1 MSSAITVAG
10 KLRSLSTQ
18 ELTQLLTLRPD
29 LANPAPRSLPD
40 LAERATTT
48 ASTRAAVE
56 SLDAWQ
62 LRVLTAAVALGDVPR
77 RDIVMACTT
86 DTCPRSGEQRKSG
99 EGRDTTDGPDRPAA
113 SPGPGTAFL
122 PTPADVDTT
131 LDDLGTILL
140 LLEDHDTVHVVGA
153 AASLLGPFPA
163 GLAPRSTTVID
174 DVPGRLAAAGPA
186 VIPVIERLAWSPT
199 GRLPHANRPLS
210 PQDATTPVELA
221 LAHHLLRPVDDHT
234 VILPREV
241 ALHARRGRLFP
252 DVVAPQPPA
261 WPEAQDP
268 DRVSTAAIG
277 TALEAVSAMSALL
290 EAVDRMHPARLRNGG
305 MARRDG
311 LKALSRVCRR
321 EDGWLHLWLAVSADL
336 LGADARGWLPSQ
348 ASDHWSE
355 STLWQRWLTLHDAWL
370 TMGGTPGQLSNSLD
384 APSPATAQTWRRE
397 IVTQIASAPVGT
409 PIDIEGVSDRLA
421 WFHPTWPVAEAREVV
436 DAVLHEASLLGVIAL
451 GCRSRLADDRSDP
464 GMPEPGTDLILQSD
478 LTVVAPG
485 PLTPTMSRDLALLA
499 DRESTGVAG
508 VRRFSRSSLRR
519 GLDAGW
525 TSEQI
530 RSWWAQHSMTEVP
543 QGLLILLDDVVR
555 DHGRVS
561 VSAASCL
568 IEVDDPASAEILL
581 RSDQASE
588 LGLRRVAPTLL
599 IAQGEPEVTLAALR
613 AQGLAPVARDQHG
626 KVLNSPT
633 PARFRTPTREPA
645 SEPVDPRTV
654 AEALAASTEP
664 SASSTDEIASLLREA
679 QSRGAW
685 VRLDHVDDSGQARQS
700 VVRVLAVASGAARCV
715 LRGGGGMRVV
725 PLPRMV
731 RARLESA

>member
-10 KLRSLSTQ
+10 KLRSLSVQ

-40 LAERATTT
+40 LAERATTA

-77 RDIVMACTT
+77 RNIVMACTP
-86 DTCPRSGEQRKSG
+86 DTACP
-99 EGRDTTDGPDRPAA
+99 
-113 SPGPGTAFL
+113 
-122 PTPADVDTT
+122 PTQADVDTT
-131 LDDLGTILL
+131 LDELGNILL

-153 AASLLGPFPA
+153 AAGLLGPFPA

-268 DRVSTAAIG
+268 DRVNTAAIG

-290 EAVDRMHPARLRNGG
+290 EAVDHMHPARLRNGG

-311 LKALSRVCRR
+311 FKALSRVCRR
-321 EDGWLHLWLAVSADL
+321 EDGWFHLWLAVSADL

-355 STLWQRWLTLHDAWL
+355 SALWQRWLALHDAWL
-370 TMGGTPGQLSNSLD
+370 TMTGAPGQLSNSLD

-397 IVTQIASAPVGT
+397 IATQIASAPVGT
-409 PIDIEGVSDRLA
+409 PIDTEKVSERLA
-421 WFHPTWPVAEAREVV
+421 WFHPTWPVAEAHEVI

-485 PLTPTMSRDLALLA
+485 PLTPAMSRDLALLA

-525 TSEQI
+525 TREQV
-530 RSWWAQHSMTEVP
+530 RGWWAEHSMTEVP

-588 LGLRRVAPTLL
+588 LGLRRVTPTLL
-599 IAQGEPEVTLAALR
+599 IAQAEPEVTLAALR

-626 KVLNSPT
+626 TVLNSPT
-633 PARFRTPTREPA
+633 PARFRTPAREPT
-645 SEPVDPRTV
+645 SEPVDPQTV
-654 AEALAASTEP
+654 AEALVASTEP
-664 SASSTDEIASLLREA
+664 SANSTDEIASLLREA

-685 VRLDHVDDSGQARQS
+685 IWLDHVDDSGQARQS

-715 LRGGGGMRVV
+715 HRGGGGMRII

-731 RARLESA
+731 RARLENA

>member
-10 KLRSLSTQ
+10 KLRSLSVQ

-77 RDIVMACTT
+77 RDIVMACTP
-86 DTCPRSGEQRKSG
+86 DTACP
-99 EGRDTTDGPDRPAA
+99 
-113 SPGPGTAFL
+113 
-122 PTPADVDTT
+122 PTQADVDTT
-131 LDDLGTILL
+131 LDDLGNILL

-153 AASLLGPFPA
+153 AAGLLGPFPA

-268 DRVSTAAIG
+268 DRVNTAAIG

-290 EAVDRMHPARLRNGG
+290 EAVDHMHPARLRNGG

-311 LKALSRVCRR
+311 FKALSRVCRR
-321 EDGWLHLWLAVSADL
+321 EDGWFHLWLAVSADL

-355 STLWQRWLTLHDAWL
+355 STLWQRWLALHDAWL
-370 TMGGTPGQLSNSLD
+370 TMTGTPGQLSNSLD

-397 IVTQIASAPVGT
+397 ILTQIASAPVGT
-409 PIDIEGVSDRLA
+409 PIDTEKVSERLA
-421 WFHPTWPVAEAREVV
+421 WFHPTWPVAEAHEII

-485 PLTPTMSRDLALLA
+485 PLTPAMSRDLALLA

-525 TSEQI
+525 TREQV
-530 RSWWAQHSMTEVP
+530 RGWWAEHSMTEVP

-581 RSDQASE
+581 HSDQASE

-599 IAQGEPEVTLAALR
+599 IAQAEPEGTLAALR

-626 KVLNSPT
+626 AVLNSPT
-633 PARFRTPTREPA
+633 PARFRTPAREPT
-645 SEPVDPRTV
+645 SEPVDPQTV
-654 AEALAASTEP
+654 AEALVASTEP
-664 SASSTDEIASLLREA
+664 SANSTDEIASLLREA
-679 QSRGAW
+679 QSRGVW
-685 VRLDHVDDSGQARQS
+685 IRLDHVDDSGQARQS

-715 LRGGGGMRVV
+715 HRGGGGMRII

-731 RARLESA
+731 RARLENA

>member
-1 MSSAITVAG
+1 MSPAITVAG

-77 RDIVMACTT
+77 RDIVMACTP
-86 DTCPRSGEQRKSG
+86 DTACP
-99 EGRDTTDGPDRPAA
+99 
-113 SPGPGTAFL
+113 
-122 PTPADVDTT
+122 PTQADVDMT
-131 LDDLGTILL
+131 LDDLGNILL

-153 AASLLGPFPA
+153 AAGLLGPFPA

-252 DVVAPQPPA
+252 DVVTPQPPA

-268 DRVSTAAIG
+268 DRVNTAAIG

-290 EAVDRMHPARLRNGG
+290 EAVDHMHPARLRNGG

-311 LKALSRVCRR
+311 FKALSRVCRR
-321 EDGWLHLWLAVSADL
+321 EDGWFHLWLAVSADL

-355 STLWQRWLTLHDAWL
+355 SALWQRWLALHDAWL
-370 TMGGTPGQLSNSLD
+370 TMTGTPGQLSNSLD

-397 IVTQIASAPVGT
+397 ILTQIASAPAGT
-409 PIDIEGVSDRLA
+409 PIDTEKVSDRLA
-421 WFHPTWPVAEAREVV
+421 WFHPTWPVAEAGEVI

-485 PLTPTMSRDLALLA
+485 PLTPAMSRDLALLA

-525 TSEQI
+525 TREQV
-530 RSWWAQHSMTEVP
+530 RGWWAEHSMTEVP

-599 IAQGEPEVTLAALR
+599 IAQAEPEVTLAALR

-626 KVLNSPT
+626 AVLNTPT
-633 PARFRTPTREPA
+633 PARFRTPAREPA
-645 SEPVDPRTV
+645 SEPVDPKTV
-654 AEALAASTEP
+654 AEALVASTEP

-715 LRGGGGMRVV
+715 HRGGGGMRII

-731 RARLESA
+731 RARLENA

>member
-1 MSSAITVAG
+1 
-10 KLRSLSTQ
+10 
-18 ELTQLLTLRPD
+18 
-29 LANPAPRSLPD
+29 SLPD

-62 LRVLTAAVALGDVPR
+62 VRVLTAAVALGDVPR
-77 RDIVMACTT
+77 RNIVMACTP
-86 DTCPRSGEQRKSG
+86 DTACP
-99 EGRDTTDGPDRPAA
+99 
-113 SPGPGTAFL
+113 
-122 PTPADVDTT
+122 PTQADVDTT
-131 LDDLGTILL
+131 LDDLGNILL

-153 AASLLGPFPA
+153 AAGLLGPFPA

-174 DVPGRLAAAGPA
+174 DVPERLAAAGPA

-268 DRVSTAAIG
+268 DRVNTAAIG

-290 EAVDRMHPARLRNGG
+290 EAVDHMHPARLRNGG

-311 LKALSRVCRR
+311 FKALSRVCRR
-321 EDGWLHLWLAVSADL
+321 EDGWFHLWLAVSADL

-355 STLWQRWLTLHDAWL
+355 STLWQRWLALHDAWL
-370 TMGGTPGQLSNSLD
+370 TMTGAPGQLSNSLD

-397 IVTQIASAPVGT
+397 IATQIASAPVGT
-409 PIDIEGVSDRLA
+409 PIDTEKVSERLA
-421 WFHPTWPVAEAREVV
+421 WFHPTWPVAEAHEVI

-485 PLTPTMSRDLALLA
+485 PLTPAMSRDLALLA

-525 TSEQI
+525 TREQV
-530 RSWWAQHSMTEVP
+530 RGWWAEHSMTEVP

-599 IAQGEPEVTLAALR
+599 IAQAEPEVTLAALR
-613 AQGLAPVARDQHG
+613 AQGLAPVTRDQHG
-626 KVLNSPT
+626 AVLNSPT
-633 PARFRTPTREPA
+633 PARFRTPAREPT
-645 SEPVDPRTV
+645 SEPVDPQTV
-654 AEALAASTEP
+654 AEALVASTEP
-664 SASSTDEIASLLREA
+664 SANSTDEIASLLREA

-685 VRLDHVDDSGQARQS
+685 IRLDHVDDSGQARQS

-715 LRGGGGMRVV
+715 HRGGGGMRII

-731 RARLESA
+731 RARLENA

>member
-10 KLRSLSTQ
+10 KLRSLSVQ

-62 LRVLTAAVALGDVPR
+62 LGVLTAAVALGDVPR
-77 RDIVMACTT
+77 RDIVMACTP
-86 DTCPRSGEQRKSG
+86 DTACP
-99 EGRDTTDGPDRPAA
+99 
-113 SPGPGTAFL
+113 
-122 PTPADVDTT
+122 PTQADVDTT
-131 LDDLGTILL
+131 LDDLGNILL

-153 AASLLGPFPA
+153 AAGLLGPFPA

-268 DRVSTAAIG
+268 DRVNTAAIG

-290 EAVDRMHPARLRNGG
+290 EAVDHMHPARLRNGG

-311 LKALSRVCRR
+311 FKALSRVCRR
-321 EDGWLHLWLAVSADL
+321 EDGWFHLWLAVSADL

-355 STLWQRWLTLHDAWL
+355 STLWQRWLALHDAWL
-370 TMGGTPGQLSNSLD
+370 TMTGTPGQLSNSLD

-397 IVTQIASAPVGT
+397 ILTQIASAPVGT
-409 PIDIEGVSDRLA
+409 PIDTEKVSERLA
-421 WFHPTWPVAEAREVV
+421 WFHPTWPVAEAHEII

-485 PLTPTMSRDLALLA
+485 PLTPAMSRDLALLA

-525 TSEQI
+525 TREQV
-530 RSWWAQHSMTEVP
+530 RGWWAEHSMTEVP

-581 RSDQASE
+581 HSDQASE

-599 IAQGEPEVTLAALR
+599 IAQAEPEGTLAALR

-626 KVLNSPT
+626 AVLNSPT
-633 PARFRTPTREPA
+633 PARFRTPAREPT
-645 SEPVDPRTV
+645 SEPVDPQTV
-654 AEALAASTEP
+654 AEALVASTEP
-664 SASSTDEIASLLREA
+664 SANSTDEIASLLREA
-679 QSRGAW
+679 QSRGVW
-685 VRLDHVDDSGQARQS
+685 IRLDHVDDSGQARQS

-715 LRGGGGMRVV
+715 HRGGGGMRII

-731 RARLESA
+731 RARLENA

>member
-10 KLRSLSTQ
+10 KLRSLSVQ

-77 RDIVMACTT
+77 RNIVMACTP
-86 DTCPRSGEQRKSG
+86 DTACP
-99 EGRDTTDGPDRPAA
+99 
-113 SPGPGTAFL
+113 
-122 PTPADVDTT
+122 PTQADVDTA
-131 LDDLGTILL
+131 LDDLGNILL

-153 AASLLGPFPA
+153 AAGLLGPFPA

-268 DRVSTAAIG
+268 DRVNTAAIG

-290 EAVDRMHPARLRNGG
+290 EAVDHMHPARLRNGG

-311 LKALSRVCRR
+311 FKALSRVCRR
-321 EDGWLHLWLAVSADL
+321 EDGWFHLWLAVSADL

-355 STLWQRWLTLHDAWL
+355 SALWQRWLALHDAWL
-370 TMGGTPGQLSNSLD
+370 TMTGTPGQLSNSLD

-397 IVTQIASAPVGT
+397 IATQIASAPVGT
-409 PIDIEGVSDRLA
+409 PIDTEKVSERLA
-421 WFHPTWPVAEAREVV
+421 WFHPTWPVAEAGEVI

-485 PLTPTMSRDLALLA
+485 PLTPAMSRDLALLA

-525 TSEQI
+525 TREQV
-530 RSWWAQHSMTEVP
+530 RGWWAEHSMTEVP

-581 RSDQASE
+581 HSDQASE

-599 IAQGEPEVTLAALR
+599 IAQAEPEGTLAALR

-626 KVLNSPT
+626 AVLNSPT
-633 PARFRTPTREPA
+633 PARFRTPAREPT
-645 SEPVDPRTV
+645 SEPVDPQTV
-654 AEALAASTEP
+654 AEALVASTEP
-664 SASSTDEIASLLREA
+664 SANSTDEIASLLREA

-685 VRLDHVDDSGQARQS
+685 IRLDHVDDSGQARQS

-715 LRGGGGMRVV
+715 HRGGGGMRII

-731 RARLESA
+731 RARLENA

>member
-10 KLRSLSTQ
+10 KLRSLSVQ

-40 LAERATTT
+40 LAERATTA

-77 RDIVMACTT
+77 RDIVMACTP
-86 DTCPRSGEQRKSG
+86 DTACP
-99 EGRDTTDGPDRPAA
+99 
-113 SPGPGTAFL
+113 
-122 PTPADVDTT
+122 PTQADVDTA
-131 LDDLGTILL
+131 LDDLGNILL

-153 AASLLGPFPA
+153 AAGLLGPFPA

-268 DRVSTAAIG
+268 DRVNTAAIG

-290 EAVDRMHPARLRNGG
+290 EAVDHMHPARLRNGG

-311 LKALSRVCRR
+311 FKALSRVCRR
-321 EDGWLHLWLAVSADL
+321 EDGWFHLWLAVSADL

-355 STLWQRWLTLHDAWL
+355 SALWQRWLALHDAWL
-370 TMGGTPGQLSNSLD
+370 TMTGTPGQLSNSLD

-397 IVTQIASAPVGT
+397 IATQIASAPVGT
-409 PIDIEGVSDRLA
+409 PIDTEKVSERLA
-421 WFHPTWPVAEAREVV
+421 WFHPTWPVAEAGEVI

-485 PLTPTMSRDLALLA
+485 PLTPAMSRDLALLA

-525 TSEQI
+525 TREQV
-530 RSWWAQHSMTEVP
+530 RGWWAEHSMTEVP

-581 RSDQASE
+581 HSDQASE

-599 IAQGEPEVTLAALR
+599 IAQAEPEVTLAALR

-626 KVLNSPT
+626 AVLNSPT
-633 PARFRTPTREPA
+633 PARFRTPAREPT
-645 SEPVDPRTV
+645 SEPVDPQTV
-654 AEALAASTEP
+654 AEALVASTEP
-664 SASSTDEIASLLREA
+664 SANSTDEIASLLREA

-685 VRLDHVDDSGQARQS
+685 IRLDHVDDSGQARQS

-715 LRGGGGMRVV
+715 HRGGGGMRII

-731 RARLESA
+731 RARLENA

>member
-10 KLRSLSTQ
+10 KLRSLSVQ

-77 RDIVMACTT
+77 RDIVMACTP
-86 DTCPRSGEQRKSG
+86 DTACP
-99 EGRDTTDGPDRPAA
+99 
-113 SPGPGTAFL
+113 
-122 PTPADVDTT
+122 PTQADVDTT
-131 LDDLGTILL
+131 LDDLGNILL

-153 AASLLGPFPA
+153 AAGLLGPFPA

-268 DRVSTAAIG
+268 DRVNTAAIG

-290 EAVDRMHPARLRNGG
+290 EAVDHMHPARLRNGG

-311 LKALSRVCRR
+311 FKALSRVCRR
-321 EDGWLHLWLAVSADL
+321 EDGWFHLWLAVSADL

-355 STLWQRWLTLHDAWL
+355 SALWQRWLALHDAWL
-370 TMGGTPGQLSNSLD
+370 TMTGAPGQLSNSLD

-409 PIDIEGVSDRLA
+409 PIDTEKVSERLA
-421 WFHPTWPVAEAREVV
+421 WFHPTWPVAEAGEVI

-485 PLTPTMSRDLALLA
+485 PLTPAMSRDLALLA

-525 TSEQI
+525 TREQV
-530 RSWWAQHSMTEVP
+530 RGWWAEHSMTEVP

-581 RSDQASE
+581 HSDQASE

-599 IAQGEPEVTLAALR
+599 IAQAEPEGTLAALR

-626 KVLNSPT
+626 AVLNSPT
-633 PARFRTPTREPA
+633 PARFRTPAREPT
-645 SEPVDPRTV
+645 SEPVDPQTV
-654 AEALAASTEP
+654 AEALVASTEP
-664 SASSTDEIASLLREA
+664 SANSTDEIASLLREA

-685 VRLDHVDDSGQARQS
+685 IRLDHVDDSGQARQS

-715 LRGGGGMRVV
+715 HRGGGGMRII

-731 RARLESA
+731 RARLENA

>member
-10 KLRSLSTQ
+10 KLRSLSVQ

-40 LAERATTT
+40 LAERATTA

-77 RDIVMACTT
+77 RNIVMACTP
-86 DTCPRSGEQRKSG
+86 DTACP
-99 EGRDTTDGPDRPAA
+99 
-113 SPGPGTAFL
+113 
-122 PTPADVDTT
+122 PTQADVDTT
-131 LDDLGTILL
+131 LDDLGNILL

-153 AASLLGPFPA
+153 AAGLLGPFPA

-234 VILPREV
+234 VILPKEV

-268 DRVSTAAIG
+268 DRVNTAAIG

-290 EAVDRMHPARLRNGG
+290 EAVDHMHPARLRNGG

-311 LKALSRVCRR
+311 FKALSRVCRR
-321 EDGWLHLWLAVSADL
+321 EDGWFHLWLAVSADL

-355 STLWQRWLTLHDAWL
+355 STLWQRWLALHDAWL
-370 TMGGTPGQLSNSLD
+370 TMTGTPGQLSNSLD
-384 APSPATAQTWRRE
+384 TPSPATAQTWRRE
-397 IVTQIASAPVGT
+397 ILTQIASAPAGT
-409 PIDIEGVSDRLA
+409 PIDTEKVSERLT
-421 WFHPTWPVAEAREVV
+421 WFHPTWPVAEAGEVI

-485 PLTPTMSRDLALLA
+485 PLTPAMSRDLALLA

-525 TSEQI
+525 TREQV
-530 RSWWAQHSMTEVP
+530 RGWWAEHSMTEVP

-599 IAQGEPEVTLAALR
+599 IAQAEPEVTLAALR

-626 KVLNSPT
+626 AVLNSPT
-633 PARFRTPTREPA
+633 PARFRTPAREPT
-645 SEPVDPRTV
+645 SEPVDPQTV
-654 AEALAASTEP
+654 AEALVASTEP
-664 SASSTDEIASLLREA
+664 SANSTDEIASLLREA

-685 VRLDHVDDSGQARQS
+685 IRLDHVDDSGQARQS

-715 LRGGGGMRVV
+715 HRGGGGMRII

-731 RARLESA
+731 RARLENA

>member
-10 KLRSLSTQ
+10 KLRSLSVQ

-40 LAERATTT
+40 LAERATTA

-77 RDIVMACTT
+77 RNIVMACTP
-86 DTCPRSGEQRKSG
+86 DTACP
-99 EGRDTTDGPDRPAA
+99 
-113 SPGPGTAFL
+113 
-122 PTPADVDTT
+122 PTQADVDTT
-131 LDDLGTILL
+131 LDDLGNILL

-153 AASLLGPFPA
+153 AAGLLGPFPA

-268 DRVSTAAIG
+268 DRVNTAAIG

-290 EAVDRMHPARLRNGG
+290 EAVDHMHPARLRNGG

-311 LKALSRVCRR
+311 FKALSRVCRR
-321 EDGWLHLWLAVSADL
+321 EDGWFHLWLAVSADL

-355 STLWQRWLTLHDAWL
+355 SALWQRWLALHDAWL
-370 TMGGTPGQLSNSLD
+370 TMTGAPGQLSNSLD

-397 IVTQIASAPVGT
+397 IATQIASAPVGT
-409 PIDIEGVSDRLA
+409 PIDTEKVSERLA
-421 WFHPTWPVAEAREVV
+421 WFHPTWPVAEAHEVI

-485 PLTPTMSRDLALLA
+485 PLTPAMSRDLALLA

-525 TSEQI
+525 TREQV
-530 RSWWAQHSMTEVP
+530 RGWWAEHSMTEVP

-599 IAQGEPEVTLAALR
+599 IAQAEPEVTLAALR

-626 KVLNSPT
+626 TVLNSPT
-633 PARFRTPTREPA
+633 PARFRTPAREPT
-645 SEPVDPRTV
+645 SEPVDPQTV
-654 AEALAASTEP
+654 AEALVASTEP
-664 SASSTDEIASLLREA
+664 SANSTDEIASLLREA
-679 QSRGAW
+679 QSHGAW
-685 VRLDHVDDSGQARQS
+685 IRLDHVDDSGQARQS

-715 LRGGGGMRVV
+715 HRGGGGMRII

-731 RARLESA
+731 RARLENA

>member
-10 KLRSLSTQ
+10 KLRSLSVQ

-40 LAERATTT
+40 LAERATTA

-77 RDIVMACTT
+77 RNIVMACTP
-86 DTCPRSGEQRKSG
+86 DTACP
-99 EGRDTTDGPDRPAA
+99 
-113 SPGPGTAFL
+113 
-122 PTPADVDTT
+122 PTQADVDTT
-131 LDDLGTILL
+131 LDDLGNILL

-153 AASLLGPFPA
+153 AAGLLGPFPA

-268 DRVSTAAIG
+268 DRVNTAAIG

-290 EAVDRMHPARLRNGG
+290 EAVDHMHPARLRNGG

-311 LKALSRVCRR
+311 FKALSRVCRR
-321 EDGWLHLWLAVSADL
+321 EDGWFHLWLAVSADL

-355 STLWQRWLTLHDAWL
+355 SALWQRWLALHDAWL
-370 TMGGTPGQLSNSLD
+370 TMTGAPGQLSNSLD

-397 IVTQIASAPVGT
+397 IATQIASAPVGT
-409 PIDIEGVSDRLA
+409 PIDTEKVSERLA
-421 WFHPTWPVAEAREVV
+421 WFHPTWPVAEAHEVI

-485 PLTPTMSRDLALLA
+485 PLTPAMSRDLALLA

-525 TSEQI
+525 TREQV
-530 RSWWAQHSMTEVP
+530 RGWWAEHSMTEVP

-599 IAQGEPEVTLAALR
+599 IAQAEPEVTLAALR

-626 KVLNSPT
+626 TVLNSPT
-633 PARFRTPTREPA
+633 PARFRTPAREPT
-645 SEPVDPRTV
+645 SEPVDPQTV
-654 AEALAASTEP
+654 AEALVASTEP
-664 SASSTDEIASLLREA
+664 SANSTDEIASLLREA
-679 QSRGAW
+679 QSHGAW
-685 VRLDHVDDSGQARQS
+685 IRLDHVDDSGQARQS

-715 LRGGGGMRVV
+715 HRGGGGMQII

-731 RARLESA
+731 RARLENA

>member
-1 MSSAITVAG
+1 MSPAITVAG

-77 RDIVMACTT
+77 RDIVMACTP
-86 DTCPRSGEQRKSG
+86 DTACP
-99 EGRDTTDGPDRPAA
+99 
-113 SPGPGTAFL
+113 
-122 PTPADVDTT
+122 PTQADVDTT
-131 LDDLGTILL
+131 LDDLGNILL

-153 AASLLGPFPA
+153 AAGLLGPFPA

-268 DRVSTAAIG
+268 DRVNTAAIG

-290 EAVDRMHPARLRNGG
+290 EAVDHMHPARLRNGG

-311 LKALSRVCRR
+311 FKALSRVCRR
-321 EDGWLHLWLAVSADL
+321 EDGWFHLWLAVSADL

-355 STLWQRWLTLHDAWL
+355 STLWQRWLALHDAWL
-370 TMGGTPGQLSNSLD
+370 TMTGTPGQLSNSLD

-397 IVTQIASAPVGT
+397 ILTQIASAPAGT
-409 PIDIEGVSDRLA
+409 PIDTEKVSDRLA
-421 WFHPTWPVAEAREVV
+421 WFHPTWPVAEAGEVI

-485 PLTPTMSRDLALLA
+485 PLTPAMSRDLALLA

-525 TSEQI
+525 TREQV
-530 RSWWAQHSMTEVP
+530 RGWWAEHSMTEVP

-599 IAQGEPEVTLAALR
+599 IAQAEPEVTLAALR

-626 KVLNSPT
+626 AVLNTPT
-633 PARFRTPTREPA
+633 PARFRTPAREPA
-645 SEPVDPRTV
+645 SEPVDPKTV
-654 AEALAASTEP
+654 AEALVASTEP

-715 LRGGGGMRVV
+715 HRGGGGMRII

-731 RARLESA
+731 RARLENA

>member
-10 KLRSLSTQ
+10 KLRSLSVQ

-77 RDIVMACTT
+77 RDIVMACTP
-86 DTCPRSGEQRKSG
+86 DTACP
-99 EGRDTTDGPDRPAA
+99 
-113 SPGPGTAFL
+113 
-122 PTPADVDTT
+122 PTQADVDTT
-131 LDDLGTILL
+131 LDDLGNILL

-153 AASLLGPFPA
+153 AAGLLGPFPA

-268 DRVSTAAIG
+268 DRVNTAAIG

-290 EAVDRMHPARLRNGG
+290 EAVDHMHPARLRNGG

-311 LKALSRVCRR
+311 FKALSRVCRR
-321 EDGWLHLWLAVSADL
+321 EDGWFHLWLAVSADL

-355 STLWQRWLTLHDAWL
+355 STLWQRWLALHDAWL
-370 TMGGTPGQLSNSLD
+370 TMTGTPGQLSNSLD

-397 IVTQIASAPVGT
+397 ILTQIASAPVGT
-409 PIDIEGVSDRLA
+409 PIDTEKVSERLA
-421 WFHPTWPVAEAREVV
+421 WFHPTWPVAEAHEII

-485 PLTPTMSRDLALLA
+485 PLTPAMSRDLALLA

-525 TSEQI
+525 TREQV
-530 RSWWAQHSMTEVP
+530 RGWWAEHSMTEVP

-599 IAQGEPEVTLAALR
+599 IAQAEPEVTLAALR

-626 KVLNSPT
+626 AVLNSPT
-633 PARFRTPTREPA
+633 PARFRTPAREPT
-645 SEPVDPRTV
+645 SEPVDPQTV
-654 AEALAASTEP
+654 AEALVASTEP
-664 SASSTDEIASLLREA
+664 SANSTDEIASLLREA
-679 QSRGAW
+679 QSRGVW
-685 VRLDHVDDSGQARQS
+685 IRLDHVDDSGQARQS

-715 LRGGGGMRVV
+715 HRGGGGMRII

-731 RARLESA
+731 RARLENA

>member
-10 KLRSLSTQ
+10 KLRSLSVQ

-40 LAERATTT
+40 LAERATTA

-77 RDIVMACTT
+77 RNIVMACTP
-86 DTCPRSGEQRKSG
+86 DTACP
-99 EGRDTTDGPDRPAA
+99 
-113 SPGPGTAFL
+113 
-122 PTPADVDTT
+122 PTQADVDTT
-131 LDDLGTILL
+131 LDELGNILL

-153 AASLLGPFPA
+153 AAGLLGPFPA

-268 DRVSTAAIG
+268 DRVNTAAIG

-290 EAVDRMHPARLRNGG
+290 EAVDHMHPARLRNGG

-311 LKALSRVCRR
+311 FKALSRVCRR
-321 EDGWLHLWLAVSADL
+321 EDGWFHLWLAVSADL

-355 STLWQRWLTLHDAWL
+355 SALWQRWLALHDAWL
-370 TMGGTPGQLSNSLD
+370 TMTGAPGQLSNSLD

-397 IVTQIASAPVGT
+397 IATQIASAPVGT
-409 PIDIEGVSDRLA
+409 PIDTEKVSERLA
-421 WFHPTWPVAEAREVV
+421 WFHPTWPVAEAHEVI

-485 PLTPTMSRDLALLA
+485 PLTPAMSRDLALLA

-525 TSEQI
+525 TREQV
-530 RSWWAQHSMTEVP
+530 RGWWAEHSMTEVP

-599 IAQGEPEVTLAALR
+599 IAQAEPEVTLAALR

-626 KVLNSPT
+626 TVLNSPT
-633 PARFRTPTREPA
+633 PARFRTPAREPT
-645 SEPVDPRTV
+645 SEPVDPQTV
-654 AEALAASTEP
+654 AEALVASTEP
-664 SASSTDEIASLLREA
+664 SANSTDEIASLLREA

-685 VRLDHVDDSGQARQS
+685 IRLDHVDDSGQARQS

-715 LRGGGGMRVV
+715 HRGGGGMRII

-731 RARLESA
+731 RARLENA

>member
-77 RDIVMACTT
+77 RDIVMACTP
-86 DTCPRSGEQRKSG
+86 DTACP
-99 EGRDTTDGPDRPAA
+99 
-113 SPGPGTAFL
+113 
-122 PTPADVDTT
+122 PTQADVDTT
-131 LDDLGTILL
+131 LDDLGDILL

-153 AASLLGPFPA
+153 AAGLLGPFPA

-174 DVPGRLAAAGPA
+174 DVTERLAAAGPA

-290 EAVDRMHPARLRNGG
+290 EAVDHMHPAQLRNGG

-311 LKALSRVCRR
+311 FKALSRVCRR
-321 EDGWLHLWLAVSADL
+321 EDGWFHLWLAVSADL

-355 STLWQRWLTLHDAWL
+355 STLWQRWLALHDAWL
-370 TMGGTPGQLSNSLD
+370 TMTGTPGQLSNSLD

-409 PIDIEGVSDRLA
+409 PVDTEKVSERLA
-421 WFHPTWPVAEAREVV
+421 WLHPTWPVTEAREVI

-485 PLTPTMSRDLALLA
+485 PLTPAMSHDLALLA

-508 VRRFSRSSLRR
+508 VRRFSRGSLRR

-525 TSEQI
+525 TREQI
-530 RSWWAQHSMTEVP
+530 RGWWAEHSMTAVP

-599 IAQGEPEVTLAALR
+599 IAQAEPEVTLAALR

-626 KVLNSPT
+626 TALNSPI
-633 PARFRTPTREPA
+633 PARFRTPAREPA
-645 SEPVDPRTV
+645 SEPVDPQTV
-654 AEALAASTEP
+654 AEALVASTEP

-715 LRGGGGMRVV
+715 HRGGGGMRII

>member
-10 KLRSLSTQ
+10 KLRSLSVQ

-40 LAERATTT
+40 LAERATTA

-77 RDIVMACTT
+77 RNIVMACTP
-86 DTCPRSGEQRKSG
+86 DTACP
-99 EGRDTTDGPDRPAA
+99 
-113 SPGPGTAFL
+113 
-122 PTPADVDTT
+122 PTQADVDTT
-131 LDDLGTILL
+131 LDDLGNILL

-153 AASLLGPFPA
+153 AAGLLGPFPA

-268 DRVSTAAIG
+268 DRVNTAAIG

-290 EAVDRMHPARLRNGG
+290 EAVDHMHPARLRNGG

-311 LKALSRVCRR
+311 FKALSRVCRR
-321 EDGWLHLWLAVSADL
+321 EDGWFHLWLAVSADL

-355 STLWQRWLTLHDAWL
+355 SALWQRWLALHDAWL
-370 TMGGTPGQLSNSLD
+370 TMTGAPGQLSNSLD

-397 IVTQIASAPVGT
+397 IATQIASAPVGT
-409 PIDIEGVSDRLA
+409 PIDTEKVSERLA
-421 WFHPTWPVAEAREVV
+421 WFHPTWPVAEAHEVI

-485 PLTPTMSRDLALLA
+485 PLTPAMSRDLALLA

-525 TSEQI
+525 TREQV
-530 RSWWAQHSMTEVP
+530 RGWWAEHSMTEVP

-599 IAQGEPEVTLAALR
+599 IAQAEPEVTLAALR
-613 AQGLAPVARDQHG
+613 AQGLAPVTRDQHG
-626 KVLNSPT
+626 AVLNSPT
-633 PARFRTPTREPA
+633 PARFRTPAREPT
-645 SEPVDPRTV
+645 SEPVDPQTV
-654 AEALAASTEP
+654 AEALVASTEP
-664 SASSTDEIASLLREA
+664 SANSTDEIASLLREA

-685 VRLDHVDDSGQARQS
+685 IRLDHVDDSGQARQS

-715 LRGGGGMRVV
+715 HRGGGGMRII

-731 RARLESA
+731 RARLENA

>member
-10 KLRSLSTQ
+10 KLRSLSVQ

-77 RDIVMACTT
+77 RDIVMACTP
-86 DTCPRSGEQRKSG
+86 DTACP
-99 EGRDTTDGPDRPAA
+99 
-113 SPGPGTAFL
+113 
-122 PTPADVDTT
+122 PTQADVDTA
-131 LDDLGTILL
+131 LDDLGNILL

-153 AASLLGPFPA
+153 AAGLLGPFPA

-268 DRVSTAAIG
+268 DRVNTAAIG

-290 EAVDRMHPARLRNGG
+290 EAVDHMHPARLRNGG

-311 LKALSRVCRR
+311 FKALSRVCRR
-321 EDGWLHLWLAVSADL
+321 EDGWFHLWLAVSADL

-355 STLWQRWLTLHDAWL
+355 SALWQRWLALHDAWL
-370 TMGGTPGQLSNSLD
+370 TMTGTPGQLSNSLD

-397 IVTQIASAPVGT
+397 IATQIASAPVGT
-409 PIDIEGVSDRLA
+409 PIDTEKVSERLA
-421 WFHPTWPVAEAREVV
+421 WFHPTWPVAEAGEVI

-485 PLTPTMSRDLALLA
+485 PLTPAMSRDLALLA

-525 TSEQI
+525 TREQV
-530 RSWWAQHSMTEVP
+530 RGWWAEHSMTEVP

-599 IAQGEPEVTLAALR
+599 IAQAEPEVTLAALR

-626 KVLNSPT
+626 AVLNSPT
-633 PARFRTPTREPA
+633 PARFRTPAREPT
-645 SEPVDPRTV
+645 SEPVDPQTV
-654 AEALAASTEP
+654 AEALVASTEP

-715 LRGGGGMRVV
+715 HRGGGGMRII

-731 RARLESA
+731 RARLENA

>member
-10 KLRSLSTQ
+10 KLRSLSIQ

-77 RDIVMACTT
+77 RDIVMACTP
-86 DTCPRSGEQRKSG
+86 DTACP
-99 EGRDTTDGPDRPAA
+99 
-113 SPGPGTAFL
+113 
-122 PTPADVDTT
+122 PTQADVDTA
-131 LDDLGTILL
+131 LDDLGNILL

-153 AASLLGPFPA
+153 AAGLLGPFPA

-268 DRVSTAAIG
+268 DRVNTAAIG

-290 EAVDRMHPARLRNGG
+290 EAVDHMHPARLRNGG

-311 LKALSRVCRR
+311 FKALSRVCRR
-321 EDGWLHLWLAVSADL
+321 EDGWFHLWLAVSADL

-355 STLWQRWLTLHDAWL
+355 SALWQRWLALHDAWL
-370 TMGGTPGQLSNSLD
+370 TMTGTPGQLSNSLD

-397 IVTQIASAPVGT
+397 ILTQIASAPVGT
-409 PIDIEGVSDRLA
+409 PIDTEKVSERLA
-421 WFHPTWPVAEAREVV
+421 WFHPTWPVAEAHEII

-464 GMPEPGTDLILQSD
+464 GMPEPDTDLILQSD

-485 PLTPTMSRDLALLA
+485 PLTPAMSRDLALLA

-525 TSEQI
+525 TREQV
-530 RSWWAQHSMTEVP
+530 RGWWAEHSMTEVP

-581 RSDQASE
+581 HSDQASE

-599 IAQGEPEVTLAALR
+599 IAQAEPEGTLAALR

-626 KVLNSPT
+626 AVLNSPT
-633 PARFRTPTREPA
+633 PARFRTPAREPT
-645 SEPVDPRTV
+645 SEPVDPQTV
-654 AEALAASTEP
+654 AEALVASTEP
-664 SASSTDEIASLLREA
+664 SANSTDEIASLLREA

-685 VRLDHVDDSGQARQS
+685 IRLDHVDDSGQARQS

-715 LRGGGGMRVV
+715 HRGGGGMRII

-731 RARLESA
+731 RARLENA

>member
-1 MSSAITVAG
+1 MT
-10 KLRSLSTQ
+10 
-18 ELTQLLTLRPD
+18 
-29 LANPAPRSLPD
+29 
-40 LAERATTT
+40 
-48 ASTRAAVE
+48 
-56 SLDAWQ
+56 
-62 LRVLTAAVALGDVPR
+62 
-77 RDIVMACTT
+77 
-86 DTCPRSGEQRKSG
+86 
-99 EGRDTTDGPDRPAA
+99 
-113 SPGPGTAFL
+113 
-122 PTPADVDTT
+122 
-131 LDDLGTILL
+131 
-140 LLEDHDTVHVVGA
+140 
-153 AASLLGPFPA
+153 
-163 GLAPRSTTVID
+163 
-174 DVPGRLAAAGPA
+174 
-186 VIPVIERLAWSPT
+186 
-199 GRLPHANRPLS
+199 
-210 PQDATTPVELA
+210 
-221 LAHHLLRPVDDHT
+221 
-234 VILPREV
+234 
-241 ALHARRGRLFP
+241 
-252 DVVAPQPPA
+252 
-261 WPEAQDP
+261 
-268 DRVSTAAIG
+268 
-277 TALEAVSAMSALL
+277 
-290 EAVDRMHPARLRNGG
+290 
-305 MARRDG
+305 
-311 LKALSRVCRR
+311 
-321 EDGWLHLWLAVSADL
+321 
-336 LGADARGWLPSQ
+336 
-348 ASDHWSE
+348 
-355 STLWQRWLTLHDAWL
+355 
-370 TMGGTPGQLSNSLD
+370 GTPGQLSNSLD

-409 PIDIEGVSDRLA
+409 PVDTEKVSERLA
-421 WFHPTWPVAEAREVV
+421 WFHPTWPVAEAREVI

-451 GCRSRLADDRSDP
+451 GRRSRLADDRSDP

-485 PLTPTMSRDLALLA
+485 PLTPAMSRDLALLA

-525 TSEQI
+525 TREQI
-530 RSWWAQHSMTEVP
+530 RGWWAEHSMTAVP

-599 IAQGEPEVTLAALR
+599 IAQAEPEVTLAALR

-626 KVLNSPT
+626 TVLNSPI
-633 PARFRTPTREPA
+633 PARFRTPAREPA
-645 SEPVDPRTV
+645 SEPVDPQTV
-654 AEALAASTEP
+654 AEALVASTEP

-715 LRGGGGMRVV
+715 HRGGGGMRII

>member
-10 KLRSLSTQ
+10 KLRSLSVQ

-77 RDIVMACTT
+77 RDIVMACTP
-86 DTCPRSGEQRKSG
+86 DTACP
-99 EGRDTTDGPDRPAA
+99 
-113 SPGPGTAFL
+113 
-122 PTPADVDTT
+122 PTQADVDTA
-131 LDDLGTILL
+131 LDDLGNILL

-153 AASLLGPFPA
+153 AAGLLGPFPA

-268 DRVSTAAIG
+268 DRVNTAAIG

-290 EAVDRMHPARLRNGG
+290 EAVDHMHPARLRNGG

-311 LKALSRVCRR
+311 FKALSRVCRR
-321 EDGWLHLWLAVSADL
+321 EDGWFHLWLAVSADL

-355 STLWQRWLTLHDAWL
+355 SALWQRWLALHDAWL
-370 TMGGTPGQLSNSLD
+370 TMTGTPGQLSNSLD

-397 IVTQIASAPVGT
+397 IATQIASAPVGT
-409 PIDIEGVSDRLA
+409 PIDTEKVSERLA
-421 WFHPTWPVAEAREVV
+421 WFHPTWPVAEAGEVI

-485 PLTPTMSRDLALLA
+485 PLTPAMSRDLALLA

-525 TSEQI
+525 TREQV
-530 RSWWAQHSMTEVP
+530 RGWWAEHSMTEVP

-599 IAQGEPEVTLAALR
+599 IAQAEPEVTLAALR

-626 KVLNSPT
+626 AVLNSPT
-633 PARFRTPTREPA
+633 PARFRTPAREPT

-654 AEALAASTEP
+654 AEALVVSTEP
-664 SASSTDEIASLLREA
+664 SANSTDEIASLLREA

-685 VRLDHVDDSGQARQS
+685 IRLDHVDDSGQARQS

-715 LRGGGGMRVV
+715 HRGGGGMRII

-731 RARLESA
+731 RARLENA

>member
-10 KLRSLSTQ
+10 KLRSLSIQ

-77 RDIVMACTT
+77 RDIVMACTP
-86 DTCPRSGEQRKSG
+86 DTACP
-99 EGRDTTDGPDRPAA
+99 
-113 SPGPGTAFL
+113 
-122 PTPADVDTT
+122 PTQADVDTT
-131 LDDLGTILL
+131 LDDLGNILL

-153 AASLLGPFPA
+153 AAGLLGPFPA

-268 DRVSTAAIG
+268 DRVNTAAIG

-290 EAVDRMHPARLRNGG
+290 EAVDHMHPARLRNGG

-311 LKALSRVCRR
+311 FKALSRVCRR
-321 EDGWLHLWLAVSADL
+321 EDGWFHLWLAVSADL

-355 STLWQRWLTLHDAWL
+355 STLWQRWLALHDAWL
-370 TMGGTPGQLSNSLD
+370 TMTGTPGQLSNSLD

-409 PIDIEGVSDRLA
+409 PVDTEKVSERLA
-421 WFHPTWPVAEAREVV
+421 WFHPTWPVAEAGEVI

-485 PLTPTMSRDLALLA
+485 PLTPAMSRDLALLA

-525 TSEQI
+525 TREQV
-530 RSWWAQHSMTEVP
+530 RGWWAEHSMTEVP

-581 RSDQASE
+581 HSDQASE

-599 IAQGEPEVTLAALR
+599 IAQAEPEGTLAALR

-626 KVLNSPT
+626 AVLNSPT
-633 PARFRTPTREPA
+633 PARFRTPAREPT
-645 SEPVDPRTV
+645 SEPVDPQTV
-654 AEALAASTEP
+654 AEALVASTEP
-664 SASSTDEIASLLREA
+664 SANSTDEIASLLREA

-685 VRLDHVDDSGQARQS
+685 IRLDHVDDSGQARQS

-715 LRGGGGMRVV
+715 HRGGGGMRII

-731 RARLESA
+731 RARLENA

>member
-10 KLRSLSTQ
+10 KLRSLSVQ

-77 RDIVMACTT
+77 RDIVMACTP
-86 DTCPRSGEQRKSG
+86 DTACP
-99 EGRDTTDGPDRPAA
+99 
-113 SPGPGTAFL
+113 
-122 PTPADVDTT
+122 PTQADVDTA
-131 LDDLGTILL
+131 LDDLGNILL

-153 AASLLGPFPA
+153 AAGLLGPFPA

-268 DRVSTAAIG
+268 DRVNTAAIG

-290 EAVDRMHPARLRNGG
+290 EAVDHMHPARLRNGG

-311 LKALSRVCRR
+311 FKALSRVCRR
-321 EDGWLHLWLAVSADL
+321 EDGWFHLWLAVSADL

-355 STLWQRWLTLHDAWL
+355 SALWQRWLALHDAWL
-370 TMGGTPGQLSNSLD
+370 TMTGTPGQLSNSLD

-397 IVTQIASAPVGT
+397 IATQIASAPVGT
-409 PIDIEGVSDRLA
+409 PIDTEKVSERLA
-421 WFHPTWPVAEAREVV
+421 WFHPTWPVAEAGEVI

-485 PLTPTMSRDLALLA
+485 PLTPAMSRDLALLA

-525 TSEQI
+525 TREQV
-530 RSWWAQHSMTEVP
+530 RGWWAEHSMTEVP

-599 IAQGEPEVTLAALR
+599 IAQAEPEVTLAALR

-626 KVLNSPT
+626 AVLNSPT
-633 PARFRTPTREPA
+633 PARFRTPAREPT
-645 SEPVDPRTV
+645 SEPVDPQTV
-654 AEALAASTEP
+654 AEALVASTEP
-664 SASSTDEIASLLREA
+664 SANSTDEIASLLREA

-685 VRLDHVDDSGQARQS
+685 IRLDHVDDSGQARQS

-715 LRGGGGMRVV
+715 HRGGGGMRII

-731 RARLESA
+731 RARLENA

>member
-1 MSSAITVAG
+1 MSPAITVAG

-77 RDIVMACTT
+77 RDIVMACTP
-86 DTCPRSGEQRKSG
+86 DTACP
-99 EGRDTTDGPDRPAA
+99 
-113 SPGPGTAFL
+113 
-122 PTPADVDTT
+122 PTQADVDTT
-131 LDDLGTILL
+131 LDDLGNILL

-153 AASLLGPFPA
+153 AAGLLGPFPA

-268 DRVSTAAIG
+268 DRVNTAAIG

-290 EAVDRMHPARLRNGG
+290 EAVDHMHPARLRNGG

-311 LKALSRVCRR
+311 FKALSRVCRR
-321 EDGWLHLWLAVSADL
+321 EDGWFHLWLAVSADL

-355 STLWQRWLTLHDAWL
+355 SALWQRWLALHDAWL
-370 TMGGTPGQLSNSLD
+370 TMTGTPGQLSNSLD

-397 IVTQIASAPVGT
+397 ILTQIASAPAGT
-409 PIDIEGVSDRLA
+409 PIDTEKVSDRLA
-421 WFHPTWPVAEAREVV
+421 WFHPTWPVAEAGEVI

-485 PLTPTMSRDLALLA
+485 PLTPAMSRDLALLA

-525 TSEQI
+525 TREQV
-530 RSWWAQHSMTEVP
+530 RGWWAEHSMTEVP

-599 IAQGEPEVTLAALR
+599 IAQAEPEVTLAALR

-626 KVLNSPT
+626 AVLNTPT
-633 PARFRTPTREPA
+633 PARFRTPAREPA
-645 SEPVDPRTV
+645 SEPVDPKTV
-654 AEALAASTEP
+654 AEALVASTEP

-715 LRGGGGMRVV
+715 HRGGGGMRII

-731 RARLESA
+731 RARLENA

>member
-10 KLRSLSTQ
+10 KLRSLSVQ

-40 LAERATTT
+40 LAERATTA

-77 RDIVMACTT
+77 RNIVMACTP
-86 DTCPRSGEQRKSG
+86 DTACP
-99 EGRDTTDGPDRPAA
+99 
-113 SPGPGTAFL
+113 
-122 PTPADVDTT
+122 PTQADVDTT
-131 LDDLGTILL
+131 LDDLGNILL

-153 AASLLGPFPA
+153 AAGLLGPFPA

-268 DRVSTAAIG
+268 DRVNTAAIG

-290 EAVDRMHPARLRNGG
+290 EAVDHMHPARLRNGG

-311 LKALSRVCRR
+311 FKALSRVCRR
-321 EDGWLHLWLAVSADL
+321 EDGWFHLWLAVSADL

-355 STLWQRWLTLHDAWL
+355 SALWQRWLALHDAWL
-370 TMGGTPGQLSNSLD
+370 TMTGAPGQLSNSLD

-397 IVTQIASAPVGT
+397 IATQIASAPVGT
-409 PIDIEGVSDRLA
+409 PIDTEKVSERLA
-421 WFHPTWPVAEAREVV
+421 WFHPTWPVAEAGEVI

-451 GCRSRLADDRSDP
+451 GCRSRLTDDRSDP

-485 PLTPTMSRDLALLA
+485 PLTPAMSRDLALLA

-508 VRRFSRSSLRR
+508 VRRFSRGSLRR

-525 TSEQI
+525 TREQV
-530 RSWWAQHSMTEVP
+530 RGWWAEHSMTEVP

-599 IAQGEPEVTLAALR
+599 IAQAEPEVTLAALR

-626 KVLNSPT
+626 AVLNSPT
-633 PARFRTPTREPA
+633 PARFRTPAREPT

-654 AEALAASTEP
+654 AEALVVSTEP
-664 SASSTDEIASLLREA
+664 SANSTDEIASLLREA

-685 VRLDHVDDSGQARQS
+685 IRLDHVDDSGQARQS

-715 LRGGGGMRVV
+715 HRGGGGMRII

-731 RARLESA
+731 RARLENA

>member
-1 MSSAITVAG
+1 MSPAITVAG

-77 RDIVMACTT
+77 RDIVMACTP
-86 DTCPRSGEQRKSG
+86 DTACP
-99 EGRDTTDGPDRPAA
+99 
-113 SPGPGTAFL
+113 
-122 PTPADVDTT
+122 PTQADVDTT
-131 LDDLGTILL
+131 LDDLGNILL

-153 AASLLGPFPA
+153 AAGLLGPFPA

-241 ALHARRGRLFP
+241 ALHARRERLFP
-252 DVVAPQPPA
+252 DVVTPQPPA

-268 DRVSTAAIG
+268 DRVNTAAIG

-290 EAVDRMHPARLRNGG
+290 EAVDHMHPARLRNGG

-311 LKALSRVCRR
+311 FKALSRVCRR
-321 EDGWLHLWLAVSADL
+321 EDGWFHLWLAVSADL

-355 STLWQRWLTLHDAWL
+355 SALWQRWLALHDAWL
-370 TMGGTPGQLSNSLD
+370 TMTGTPGQLSNSLD

-397 IVTQIASAPVGT
+397 ILTQIASAPAGT
-409 PIDIEGVSDRLA
+409 PIDTEKVSDRLA
-421 WFHPTWPVAEAREVV
+421 WFHPTWPVAEAGEVI

-485 PLTPTMSRDLALLA
+485 PLTPAMSRDLALLA

-525 TSEQI
+525 TREQV
-530 RSWWAQHSMTEVP
+530 RGWWAEHSMTEVP

-599 IAQGEPEVTLAALR
+599 IAQAEPEVTLAALR

-626 KVLNSPT
+626 AVLNTPT
-633 PARFRTPTREPA
+633 PARFRTPAREPA
-645 SEPVDPRTV
+645 SEPVDPKTV
-654 AEALAASTEP
+654 AEALVASTEP

-715 LRGGGGMRVV
+715 HRGGGGMRII

-731 RARLESA
+731 RARLENA

>member
-10 KLRSLSTQ
+10 KLRSLSIQ

-77 RDIVMACTT
+77 RDIVMACTP
-86 DTCPRSGEQRKSG
+86 DTACP
-99 EGRDTTDGPDRPAA
+99 
-113 SPGPGTAFL
+113 
-122 PTPADVDTT
+122 PTQADVDTA
-131 LDDLGTILL
+131 LDDLGNILL

-153 AASLLGPFPA
+153 AAGLLGPFPA

-268 DRVSTAAIG
+268 DRVNTAAIG

-290 EAVDRMHPARLRNGG
+290 EAVDHMHPARLRNGG

-311 LKALSRVCRR
+311 FKALSRVCRR
-321 EDGWLHLWLAVSADL
+321 EDGWFHLWLAVSADL

-355 STLWQRWLTLHDAWL
+355 SALWQRWLALHDAWL
-370 TMGGTPGQLSNSLD
+370 TMTGTPGQLSNSLD

-397 IVTQIASAPVGT
+397 IATQIASAPVGT
-409 PIDIEGVSDRLA
+409 PIDTEKVSERLA
-421 WFHPTWPVAEAREVV
+421 WFHPTWPVAEAGEVI

-464 GMPEPGTDLILQSD
+464 GMPEPDTDLILQSD

-485 PLTPTMSRDLALLA
+485 PLTPAMSRDLALLA

-525 TSEQI
+525 TREQV
-530 RSWWAQHSMTEVP
+530 RGWWAEHSMTEVP

-581 RSDQASE
+581 HSDQASE

-599 IAQGEPEVTLAALR
+599 IAQAEPEGTLAALR

-626 KVLNSPT
+626 AVLNSPT
-633 PARFRTPTREPA
+633 SARFRTPAREPA
-645 SEPVDPRTV
+645 SEPVDPQTV
-654 AEALAASTEP
+654 AEALVASTEP
-664 SASSTDEIASLLREA
+664 SANSTDEIASLLREA

-685 VRLDHVDDSGQARQS
+685 IRLDHVDDSGQARQS

-715 LRGGGGMRVV
+715 HRGGGGMRII

-731 RARLESA
+731 RARLENA

>member
-10 KLRSLSTQ
+10 KLRSLSIQ

-77 RDIVMACTT
+77 RDIVMACTP
-86 DTCPRSGEQRKSG
+86 DTACP
-99 EGRDTTDGPDRPAA
+99 
-113 SPGPGTAFL
+113 
-122 PTPADVDTT
+122 PTQADVDTA
-131 LDDLGTILL
+131 LDDLGNILL

-153 AASLLGPFPA
+153 AAGLLGPFPA

-268 DRVSTAAIG
+268 DRVNTAAIG

-290 EAVDRMHPARLRNGG
+290 EAVDHMHPARLRNGG

-311 LKALSRVCRR
+311 FKALSRVCRR
-321 EDGWLHLWLAVSADL
+321 EDGWFHLWLAVSADL

-355 STLWQRWLTLHDAWL
+355 SALWQRWLALHDAWL
-370 TMGGTPGQLSNSLD
+370 TMTGTPGQLSNSLD

-397 IVTQIASAPVGT
+397 IATQIASAPVGT
-409 PIDIEGVSDRLA
+409 PIDTEKVSERLA
-421 WFHPTWPVAEAREVV
+421 WFHPTWPVAEAGEVI

-485 PLTPTMSRDLALLA
+485 PLTPAMSRDLALLA

-525 TSEQI
+525 TREQV
-530 RSWWAQHSMTEVP
+530 RGWWAEHSMTEVP

-581 RSDQASE
+581 HSDQASE

-599 IAQGEPEVTLAALR
+599 IAQAEPEGTLAALR

-626 KVLNSPT
+626 AVLNSPT
-633 PARFRTPTREPA
+633 PARFRTPAREPT
-645 SEPVDPRTV
+645 SEPVDPQTV
-654 AEALAASTEP
+654 AEALVASTEP
-664 SASSTDEIASLLREA
+664 SANSTDEIASLLREA

-685 VRLDHVDDSGQARQS
+685 IRLDHVDDSGQARQS

-715 LRGGGGMRVV
+715 HRGGGGMRII

-731 RARLESA
+731 RARLENA

>member
-10 KLRSLSTQ
+10 KLRSLSVQ

-40 LAERATTT
+40 LAERATTA

-77 RDIVMACTT
+77 RNIVMACTP
-86 DTCPRSGEQRKSG
+86 DTACP
-99 EGRDTTDGPDRPAA
+99 
-113 SPGPGTAFL
+113 
-122 PTPADVDTT
+122 PTQADVDTT
-131 LDDLGTILL
+131 LDDLGNILL

-153 AASLLGPFPA
+153 AAGLLGPFPA

-268 DRVSTAAIG
+268 DRVNTAAIG

-290 EAVDRMHPARLRNGG
+290 EAVDHMHPARLRNGG

-311 LKALSRVCRR
+311 FKALSRVCRR
-321 EDGWLHLWLAVSADL
+321 EDGWFHLWLAVSADL

-355 STLWQRWLTLHDAWL
+355 SALWQRWLALHDAWL
-370 TMGGTPGQLSNSLD
+370 TMTGAPGQLSNSLD

-397 IVTQIASAPVGT
+397 IATQIASAPVGT
-409 PIDIEGVSDRLA
+409 PIDTEKVSERLA
-421 WFHPTWPVAEAREVV
+421 WFHPTWPVAEAGEVI

-451 GCRSRLADDRSDP
+451 GCRSRLTDDRSDP

-485 PLTPTMSRDLALLA
+485 PLTPAMSRDLALLA

-508 VRRFSRSSLRR
+508 VRRFSRGSLRR

-525 TSEQI
+525 TREQV
-530 RSWWAQHSMTEVP
+530 RGWWAEHSMTEVP

-599 IAQGEPEVTLAALR
+599 IAQAEPEVTLAALR
-613 AQGLAPVARDQHG
+613 AQELAPVARDQHG
-626 KVLNSPT
+626 AVLNSPT
-633 PARFRTPTREPA
+633 PARFRTPAREPT

-654 AEALAASTEP
+654 AEALVVSTEP
-664 SASSTDEIASLLREA
+664 SANSTDEIASLLREA

-685 VRLDHVDDSGQARQS
+685 IRLDHVDDSGQARQS

-715 LRGGGGMRVV
+715 HRGGGGMRII

-731 RARLESA
+731 RARLENA

>member
-10 KLRSLSTQ
+10 KLRSLSVQ

-77 RDIVMACTT
+77 RDIVMACTP
-86 DTCPRSGEQRKSG
+86 DTACP
-99 EGRDTTDGPDRPAA
+99 
-113 SPGPGTAFL
+113 
-122 PTPADVDTT
+122 PTQADVDTT
-131 LDDLGTILL
+131 LDDLGNILL

-153 AASLLGPFPA
+153 AAGLLGPFPA

-268 DRVSTAAIG
+268 DRVNTAAIG

-290 EAVDRMHPARLRNGG
+290 EAVDHMHPARLRNGG

-311 LKALSRVCRR
+311 FKALSRVCRR
-321 EDGWLHLWLAVSADL
+321 EDGWFHLWLAVSADL

-355 STLWQRWLTLHDAWL
+355 STLWQRWLALHDAWL
-370 TMGGTPGQLSNSLD
+370 TMTGTPGQLSNSLD

-397 IVTQIASAPVGT
+397 ILTQIASAPVGT
-409 PIDIEGVSDRLA
+409 PIDTEKVSERLA
-421 WFHPTWPVAEAREVV
+421 WFHPTWPVAEAHEII

-485 PLTPTMSRDLALLA
+485 PLTPAMSRDLALLA

-525 TSEQI
+525 TREQV
-530 RSWWAQHSMTEVP
+530 RGWWAEHSMTEVP

-581 RSDQASE
+581 HSDQASE

-599 IAQGEPEVTLAALR
+599 IAQAEPEVTLAALR

-626 KVLNSPT
+626 AVLNSPT
-633 PARFRTPTREPA
+633 PARFRTPAREPT
-645 SEPVDPRTV
+645 SEPVDPQTV
-654 AEALAASTEP
+654 AEALVASTEP
-664 SASSTDEIASLLREA
+664 SANSTDEIASLLREA
-679 QSRGAW
+679 QSRGVW
-685 VRLDHVDDSGQARQS
+685 IRLDHVDDSGQARQS

-715 LRGGGGMRVV
+715 HRGGGGMRII

-731 RARLESA
+731 RARLENA

>member
-10 KLRSLSTQ
+10 KLRSLSVQ

-40 LAERATTT
+40 LAERATTA

-77 RDIVMACTT
+77 RNIVMACTP
-86 DTCPRSGEQRKSG
+86 DTAYP
-99 EGRDTTDGPDRPAA
+99 
-113 SPGPGTAFL
+113 
-122 PTPADVDTT
+122 PTQADVDTT
-131 LDDLGTILL
+131 LDDLGNILL

-153 AASLLGPFPA
+153 AAGLLGPFPA

-268 DRVSTAAIG
+268 DRVNTAAIG

-290 EAVDRMHPARLRNGG
+290 EAVDHMHPARLRNGG

-311 LKALSRVCRR
+311 FKALSRVCRR
-321 EDGWLHLWLAVSADL
+321 EDGWFHLWLAVSADL

-355 STLWQRWLTLHDAWL
+355 SALWQRWLALHDAWL
-370 TMGGTPGQLSNSLD
+370 TMTGAPGQLSNSLD

-397 IVTQIASAPVGT
+397 IATQIASAPVGT
-409 PIDIEGVSDRLA
+409 PIDTEKVSERLA
-421 WFHPTWPVAEAREVV
+421 WFHPTWPVAEAGEVI

-451 GCRSRLADDRSDP
+451 GCRSRLTDDRSDP

-485 PLTPTMSRDLALLA
+485 PLTPAMSRDLALLA

-508 VRRFSRSSLRR
+508 VRRFSRGSLRR

-525 TSEQI
+525 TREQV
-530 RSWWAQHSMTEVP
+530 RGWWAEHSMTEVP

-599 IAQGEPEVTLAALR
+599 IAQAEPEVTLAALR

-626 KVLNSPT
+626 AVLNSPT
-633 PARFRTPTREPA
+633 PARFRTPAREPT

-654 AEALAASTEP
+654 AEALVVSTEP
-664 SASSTDEIASLLREA
+664 SANSTDEIASLLREA

-685 VRLDHVDDSGQARQS
+685 IRLDHVDDSGQARQS

-715 LRGGGGMRVV
+715 HRGGGGMRII

-731 RARLESA
+731 RARLENA

>member
-10 KLRSLSTQ
+10 KLRSLSVQ

-77 RDIVMACTT
+77 RDIVMACTP
-86 DTCPRSGEQRKSG
+86 DTACP
-99 EGRDTTDGPDRPAA
+99 
-113 SPGPGTAFL
+113 
-122 PTPADVDTT
+122 PTQADVDTT
-131 LDDLGTILL
+131 LDDLGNILL

-153 AASLLGPFPA
+153 AAGLLGPFPA

-268 DRVSTAAIG
+268 DRVNTAAIG

-290 EAVDRMHPARLRNGG
+290 EAVDHMHPARLRNGG

-311 LKALSRVCRR
+311 FKALSRVCRR
-321 EDGWLHLWLAVSADL
+321 EDGWFHLWLAVSADL

-355 STLWQRWLTLHDAWL
+355 STLWQRWLALHDAWL
-370 TMGGTPGQLSNSLD
+370 TMTGTPGQLSNSLD

-397 IVTQIASAPVGT
+397 ILTQIASAPVGT
-409 PIDIEGVSDRLA
+409 PIDTEKVSERLA
-421 WFHPTWPVAEAREVV
+421 WFHPTWPVAEAHEII

-485 PLTPTMSRDLALLA
+485 PLTPAMSRDLALLA
-499 DRESTGVAG
+499 DRESRGVAG

-525 TSEQI
+525 TREQV
-530 RSWWAQHSMTEVP
+530 RGWWAEHSMTEVP

-581 RSDQASE
+581 HSDQASE

-599 IAQGEPEVTLAALR
+599 IAQAEPEGTLAALR

-626 KVLNSPT
+626 AVLNSPT
-633 PARFRTPTREPA
+633 PARFRTPAREPT
-645 SEPVDPRTV
+645 SEPVDPQTV
-654 AEALAASTEP
+654 AEALVASTEP
-664 SASSTDEIASLLREA
+664 SANSTDEIASLLREA
-679 QSRGAW
+679 QSRGVW
-685 VRLDHVDDSGQARQS
+685 IRLDHVDDSGQARQS

-715 LRGGGGMRVV
+715 HRGGGGMRII

-731 RARLESA
+731 RARLENA

>member
-10 KLRSLSTQ
+10 KLRSLSVQ

-77 RDIVMACTT
+77 RDIVMACTP
-86 DTCPRSGEQRKSG
+86 DTACP
-99 EGRDTTDGPDRPAA
+99 
-113 SPGPGTAFL
+113 
-122 PTPADVDTT
+122 PTQADVDTA
-131 LDDLGTILL
+131 LDDLGNILL

-153 AASLLGPFPA
+153 AAGLLGPFPA

-268 DRVSTAAIG
+268 DRVNTAAIG
-277 TALEAVSAMSALL
+277 TALETVSAMSALL
-290 EAVDRMHPARLRNGG
+290 EAVDHMHPARLRNGG

-311 LKALSRVCRR
+311 FKALSRVCRR
-321 EDGWLHLWLAVSADL
+321 EDGWFHLWLAVSADL

-355 STLWQRWLTLHDAWL
+355 SALWQRWLALHDAWL
-370 TMGGTPGQLSNSLD
+370 TMTGTPGQLSNSLD

-397 IVTQIASAPVGT
+397 IATQIASAPVGT
-409 PIDIEGVSDRLA
+409 PIDTEKVSERLA
-421 WFHPTWPVAEAREVV
+421 WFHPTWPVAEAGEVI

-485 PLTPTMSRDLALLA
+485 PLTPAMSRDLALLA

-525 TSEQI
+525 TREQV
-530 RSWWAQHSMTEVP
+530 RGWWAEHSMTEVP

-599 IAQGEPEVTLAALR
+599 IAQAEPEVTLAALR

-626 KVLNSPT
+626 AVLNSPT
-633 PARFRTPTREPA
+633 PARFRTPAREPT
-645 SEPVDPRTV
+645 SEPVDPQTV
-654 AEALAASTEP
+654 AEALVASTEP
-664 SASSTDEIASLLREA
+664 SANSTDEIASLLREA

-685 VRLDHVDDSGQARQS
+685 IRLDHVDDSGQARQS

-715 LRGGGGMRVV
+715 HRGGGGMRII

-731 RARLESA
+731 RARLENA

>member
-10 KLRSLSTQ
+10 KLRSLSVQ

-77 RDIVMACTT
+77 RDIVMACTP
-86 DTCPRSGEQRKSG
+86 DTACP
-99 EGRDTTDGPDRPAA
+99 
-113 SPGPGTAFL
+113 
-122 PTPADVDTT
+122 PTQADVDTT
-131 LDDLGTILL
+131 LDDLGNILL

-153 AASLLGPFPA
+153 AAGLLGPFPA

-268 DRVSTAAIG
+268 DRVNTAAIG

-290 EAVDRMHPARLRNGG
+290 EAVDHMHPARLRNGG

-311 LKALSRVCRR
+311 FKALSRVCRR
-321 EDGWLHLWLAVSADL
+321 EDGWFHLWLAVSADL

-355 STLWQRWLTLHDAWL
+355 STLWQRWLALHDAWL
-370 TMGGTPGQLSNSLD
+370 TMTGTPGQLSNSLD

-397 IVTQIASAPVGT
+397 ILTQIASAPVGT
-409 PIDIEGVSDRLA
+409 PIDTEKVSERLA
-421 WFHPTWPVAEAREVV
+421 WFHPTWPVAEAHEII

-485 PLTPTMSRDLALLA
+485 PLTPAMSRDLALLA

-525 TSEQI
+525 TREQV
-530 RSWWAQHSMTEVP
+530 RGWWAEHSMTEVP

-599 IAQGEPEVTLAALR
+599 IAQAEPEGTLAALR

-626 KVLNSPT
+626 AVLNSPT
-633 PARFRTPTREPA
+633 PARFRTPAREPT
-645 SEPVDPRTV
+645 SEPVDPQTV
-654 AEALAASTEP
+654 AEALVASTEP
-664 SASSTDEIASLLREA
+664 SANSTDEIASLLREA
-679 QSRGAW
+679 QSRGVW
-685 VRLDHVDDSGQARQS
+685 IRLDHVDDSGQARQS

-715 LRGGGGMRVV
+715 HRGGGGMRII

-731 RARLESA
+731 RARLENA

>member
-10 KLRSLSTQ
+10 KLRSLSVQ

-77 RDIVMACTT
+77 RDIVMACTP
-86 DTCPRSGEQRKSG
+86 DTACP
-99 EGRDTTDGPDRPAA
+99 
-113 SPGPGTAFL
+113 
-122 PTPADVDTT
+122 PTQADVDTT
-131 LDDLGTILL
+131 LDDLGNVLL

-153 AASLLGPFPA
+153 AAGLLGPFPA

-268 DRVSTAAIG
+268 DRVNTAAIG

-290 EAVDRMHPARLRNGG
+290 EAVDHMHPARLRNGG

-311 LKALSRVCRR
+311 FKALSRVCRR
-321 EDGWLHLWLAVSADL
+321 EDGWFHLWLAVSADL

-355 STLWQRWLTLHDAWL
+355 SALWQRWLALHDAWL
-370 TMGGTPGQLSNSLD
+370 TMTGAPGQLSNSLD

-397 IVTQIASAPVGT
+397 IATQIASAPVGT
-409 PIDIEGVSDRLA
+409 PIDTEKVSERLA
-421 WFHPTWPVAEAREVV
+421 WFHPTWPVAEAGEVI

-485 PLTPTMSRDLALLA
+485 PLTPAMSRDLALLA

-525 TSEQI
+525 TREQI
-530 RSWWAQHSMTEVP
+530 RGWWAEHSMTEVP

-599 IAQGEPEVTLAALR
+599 IAQAEPEVTLAALR

-626 KVLNSPT
+626 AVLNSPT
-633 PARFRTPTREPA
+633 PARFRTPAREPT
-645 SEPVDPRTV
+645 SEPVDPQTV
-654 AEALAASTEP
+654 AEALVASTEP
-664 SASSTDEIASLLREA
+664 SANSTDEIASLLREA

-685 VRLDHVDDSGQARQS
+685 IRLDHVDDSGQARQS

-715 LRGGGGMRVV
+715 HRGGGGMRII

-731 RARLESA
+731 RARLENA

>member
-77 RDIVMACTT
+77 RDIVMACTP
-86 DTCPRSGEQRKSG
+86 DTACP
-99 EGRDTTDGPDRPAA
+99 
-113 SPGPGTAFL
+113 
-122 PTPADVDTT
+122 PTQADVDTT
-131 LDDLGTILL
+131 LDDLGNILL

-153 AASLLGPFPA
+153 AAGLLGPFPA

-268 DRVSTAAIG
+268 DRVNTAAIG

-290 EAVDRMHPARLRNGG
+290 EAVDHMHPARLRNGG

-311 LKALSRVCRR
+311 FKALSRVCRR
-321 EDGWLHLWLAVSADL
+321 EDGWFHLWLAVSADL

-355 STLWQRWLTLHDAWL
+355 STLWQRWLALHDAWL
-370 TMGGTPGQLSNSLD
+370 TMTGTPGQLSNSLD

-409 PIDIEGVSDRLA
+409 PVDTEKVSERLA
-421 WFHPTWPVAEAREVV
+421 WFHPTWPVTEAREVI

-485 PLTPTMSRDLALLA
+485 PLTPAMSRDLALLA

-508 VRRFSRSSLRR
+508 VRRFSRGSLRR

-525 TSEQI
+525 TREQI
-530 RSWWAQHSMTEVP
+530 RGWWAEHSMTAVP
-543 QGLLILLDDVVR
+543 QSLLILLDDVVR

-599 IAQGEPEVTLAALR
+599 IAQAEPEGTLAALR

-626 KVLNSPT
+626 AVLNSPT
-633 PARFRTPTREPA
+633 PARFRTPAREPT
-645 SEPVDPRTV
+645 SEPVDPQTV
-654 AEALAASTEP
+654 AEALVASTEP
-664 SASSTDEIASLLREA
+664 SANSTDEIASLLREA
-679 QSRGAW
+679 QSRGVW
-685 VRLDHVDDSGQARQS
+685 IRLDHVDDSGQARQS

-715 LRGGGGMRVV
+715 HRGGGGMRII

-731 RARLESA
+731 RARLENA

>member
-10 KLRSLSTQ
+10 KLRSLSVQ

-77 RDIVMACTT
+77 RDIVMACTP
-86 DTCPRSGEQRKSG
+86 DTACP
-99 EGRDTTDGPDRPAA
+99 
-113 SPGPGTAFL
+113 
-122 PTPADVDTT
+122 PTQADVDTT
-131 LDDLGTILL
+131 LDDLGNILL

-153 AASLLGPFPA
+153 AAGLLGPFPA

-268 DRVSTAAIG
+268 DRVNTAAIG

-290 EAVDRMHPARLRNGG
+290 EAVDHMHPARLRNGG

-311 LKALSRVCRR
+311 FKALSRVCRR
-321 EDGWLHLWLAVSADL
+321 EDGWFHLWLAVSADL

-355 STLWQRWLTLHDAWL
+355 SALWQRWLALHDAWL
-370 TMGGTPGQLSNSLD
+370 TMTGAPGQLSNSLD

-409 PIDIEGVSDRLA
+409 PIDTEKVSERLA
-421 WFHPTWPVAEAREVV
+421 WFHPTWPVAEAGEVI

-485 PLTPTMSRDLALLA
+485 PLTPAMSRDLALLA

-525 TSEQI
+525 TREQV
-530 RSWWAQHSMTEVP
+530 RGWWAEHSMTEVP

-599 IAQGEPEVTLAALR
+599 IAQAEPEVTLAALR

-626 KVLNSPT
+626 TVLNSPT
-633 PARFRTPTREPA
+633 PARFRTPAREPT
-645 SEPVDPRTV
+645 SEPVDPQTV
-654 AEALAASTEP
+654 AEALVASTEP
-664 SASSTDEIASLLREA
+664 SANSTDEIASLLREA

-685 VRLDHVDDSGQARQS
+685 IRLDHVDDSGQARQS

-715 LRGGGGMRVV
+715 HRGGGGMRII

-731 RARLESA
+731 RARLENA

>member
-10 KLRSLSTQ
+10 KLRSLSVQ

-77 RDIVMACTT
+77 RDIVMACTP
-86 DTCPRSGEQRKSG
+86 DTACP
-99 EGRDTTDGPDRPAA
+99 
-113 SPGPGTAFL
+113 
-122 PTPADVDTT
+122 PTQADVDTT
-131 LDDLGTILL
+131 LDDLGNILL

-153 AASLLGPFPA
+153 AAGLLGPFPA

-268 DRVSTAAIG
+268 DRVNTAAIG

-290 EAVDRMHPARLRNGG
+290 EAVDHMHPARLRNGG

-311 LKALSRVCRR
+311 FKALSRVCRR
-321 EDGWLHLWLAVSADL
+321 EDGWFHLWLAVSADL

-355 STLWQRWLTLHDAWL
+355 SALWQRWLALHDAWL
-370 TMGGTPGQLSNSLD
+370 TMTGTPGQLSNSLD

-397 IVTQIASAPVGT
+397 IATQIASAPVGT
-409 PIDIEGVSDRLA
+409 PIDTEKVSERLA
-421 WFHPTWPVAEAREVV
+421 WFHPTWPVAEAGEVI

-485 PLTPTMSRDLALLA
+485 PLTPAMSRDLALLA

-525 TSEQI
+525 TREQV
-530 RSWWAQHSMTEVP
+530 RGWWAEHSMTEVP

-599 IAQGEPEVTLAALR
+599 IAQAEPEVTLAALR

-626 KVLNSPT
+626 AVLNSPT
-633 PARFRTPTREPA
+633 PARFRTPAREPT
-645 SEPVDPRTV
+645 SEPVDPQTV
-654 AEALAASTEP
+654 AEALVASTEP
-664 SASSTDEIASLLREA
+664 SANSTDEIASLLREA

-685 VRLDHVDDSGQARQS
+685 IRLDHVDDSGQARQS

-715 LRGGGGMRVV
+715 HRGGGGMRII

-731 RARLESA
+731 RARLENA